1 MVGVVLGYWCWCL
14 HNGGDGGDGRG
25 RKSQCSECGDVGDG
39 FCKGG
44 YFIVLGVL

>member
-1 MVGVVLGYWCWCL
+1 MVVAGVG
-14 HNGGDGGDGRG
+14 N
-25 RKSQCSECGDVGDG
+25 CSECGDGGDS